1 MKTYTVDYELE
12 DGTQMY
18 AKVDTDDKIRLHATD
33 EYPPFQAWLSANRD
47 NLPSDIQAK
56 INAGE
61 LTILEAD

>member
-1 MKTYTVDYELE
+1 MKTYTVDYQLE

-33 EYPPFQAWLSANRD
+33 EYPPFQAWLRANRD

-56 INAGE
+56 IDAGE
-61 LTILEAD
+61 LTIKDAD